1 MSNST
6 YTIRGQGKA
15 VTGPGLQSVI
25 TYFNE
30 VPLPSIGSFAPTF
43 DVSNV
48 QVLKGPQGT
57 LFGRNTT
64 GGAVLVYS
72 ALPTYD
78 LEGYAEV
85 EVGNYNKR
93 EFQGALNIPIIDDV
107 LAIRLAADIDRR
119 KGFTKNLGPGGDTDD
134 AHMDAFRVSVRFQ
147 PTDWIRN
154 DLVFDHTRI
163 DTNAQGF
170 YPFQVINPQ
179 LNAAVRSEEHT
190 SELQSLMRT
199 SYAVFCLK
207 KKKQINIIN
216 HTQP

>member
-1 MSNST
+1 MRISYWSAD
-6 YTIRGQGKA
+6 GCSSD
-15 VTGPGLQSVI
+15 L
-25 TYFNE
+25 
-30 VPLPSIGSFAPTF
+30 
-43 DVSNV
+43 
-48 QVLKGPQGT
+48 

-134 AHMDAFRVSVRFQ
+134 AHMDAF
-147 PTDWIRN
+147 
-154 DLVFDHTRI
+154 
-163 DTNAQGF
+163 
-170 YPFQVINPQ
+170 
-179 LNAAVRSEEHT
+179 
-190 SELQSLMRT
+190 
-199 SYAVFCLK
+199 
-207 KKKQINIIN
+207 
-216 HTQP
+216 

>member
-1 MSNST
+1 MRISDWS
-6 YTIRGQGKA
+6 A
-15 VTGPGLQSVI
+15 DVCAADLI

-30 VPLPSIGSFAPTF
+30 VTWPSIGSFAPTF
-43 DVSNV
+43 DGSNV

-72 ALPTYD
+72 ALPPYD

-119 KGFTKNLGPGGDTDD
+119 KGFNKN
-134 AHMDAFRVSVRFQ
+134 
-147 PTDWIRN
+147 
-154 DLVFDHTRI
+154 
-163 DTNAQGF
+163 
-170 YPFQVINPQ
+170 
-179 LNAAVRSEEHT
+179 RSEEHQ
-190 SELQSLMRT
+190 SETQSLMHI
-199 SYAVFCLK
+199 SYDV
-207 KKKQINIIN
+207 
-216 HTQP
+216 